1 MAKQELKRRLA
12 HVLEDPSAK
21 AIAHVY
27 AKAFLDA
34 AQTIGVENAL
44 EEFTSFVDD
53 VLNANPQFADL
64 LTGQMVGRDDK
75 LGIIERVVA
84 PRGSEFFTNFLRV
97 LARHE
102 RLDLVPLILS
112 ETWLA
117 HETQAGRRRIKIRTA
132 APLDDTQL
140 SHIKDRLA
148 AALSFEPILIPEVDA
163 SLLGGLVV
171 QIGDTV
177 HDGSLRTRIGNLSQ
191 RLRERYLHEIQSGRD
206 RFSSPEGN

>member
-1 MAKQELKRRLA
+1 MTDDAPRKRPQ

-21 AIAHVY
+21 AVARVY

-34 AQTIGVENAL
+34 AQSVGVENAF

-53 VLNANPQFADL
+53 VLNVNDQFADL
-64 LTGQMVGRDDK
+64 LTGQLVGRDDK
-75 LGIIERVVA
+75 LGIIDRVVA

-102 RLDLVPLILS
+102 RLDLLPLILS
-112 ETWLA
+112 ESWLA
-117 HETQAGRRRIKIRTA
+117 HETQAGRQRVKIRTA
-132 APLDDTQL
+132 APLDDAKL
-140 SHIKDRLA
+140 ALIKERLA
-148 AALSFEPILIPEVDA
+148 AALPFEPVLIPEVDA